1 MDAQP
6 DPPPPRF
13 TPVPVRLRADGW
25 TPELQQAFIA
35 ALWETRCVVEA
46 CRRVG
51 KSPEAAYKLAR
62 RPDAES
68 FRGAWNGV
76 FALPKRPRPP
86 GRPPAPIHA
95 SIASSSSTSS
105 TSAPS
110 TSGHQWDMSGSSA
123 SSTSGPSTSG
133 PSTSRRG
140 GPAASDP
147 ASRRRSAY
155 SLEAFKRVAGA
166 SIAARRLDRAR
177 PASDDPDMENGMT
190 GRRTRP

>member
-1 MDAQP
+1 MDAQS
-6 DPPPPRF
+6 DSPPPCF
-13 TPVPVRLRADGW
+13 TPVPLRFRADGW

-35 ALWETRCVVEA
+35 ALWETRCVLEA

-62 RPDAES
+62 RADAES
-68 FRGAWNGV
+68 FRGAWNGA

-86 GRPPAPIHA
+86 GRPAAPIRP
-95 SIASSSSTSS
+95 SIASRSSTPS

-110 TSGHQWDMSGSSA
+110 TSTRQWDMSGSSA
-123 SSTSGPSTSG
+123 SSTSGPSSSG

-140 GPAASDP
+140 APAASDP
-147 ASRRRSAY
+147 ASRRRPAY
-155 SLEAFKRVAGA
+155 SLEAFERVARA
-166 SIAARRLDRAR
+166 SLGARRLDPAR

-190 GRRTRP
+190 GGRTAP